1 MGHYYQPQNGDKLQG
16 ISLLDAYTQAGNKRF
31 IGNVTVQTEFVDPNT
46 LVGFENHSGLTY
58 LQGSTE
64 PLGKILTG
72 NGNNGVDGTEGARF
86 KNELALGSKPEPLDD
101 KIENLT
107 HNSLVGKKY

>member
-64 PLGKILTG
+64 PLGKSLQEMETMELT
-72 NGNNGVDGTEGARF
+72 EQ
-86 KNELALGSKPEPLDD
+86 KELVSKTYLGHICTAHFYPKSA
-101 KIENLT
+101 IC
-107 HNSLVGKKY
+107 